1 MSYITQRISEKKQL
15 VAETIEDAD
24 HDRSKALPSM
34 TIRESFE
41 SKVEHERNRA
51 VVTTAIYLALLAM
64 QRVTLRSLWGRI

>member
-15 VAETIEDAD
+15 VAEIIEDAD
-24 HDRSKALPSM
+24 RDRSKALPSM

-41 SKVEHERNRA
+41 SKVELELNRA

-64 QRVTLRSLWGRI
+64 QRVTLRSLWGRT